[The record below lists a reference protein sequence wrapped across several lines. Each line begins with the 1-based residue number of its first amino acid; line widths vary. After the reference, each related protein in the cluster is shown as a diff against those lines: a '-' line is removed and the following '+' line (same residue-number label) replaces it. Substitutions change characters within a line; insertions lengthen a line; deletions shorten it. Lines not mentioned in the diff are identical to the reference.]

1 MPSIYFLKEW
11 ILQLDTSVAIQLII
25 LLILLIL
32 SGFFSSAETALT
44 TVNRMRI
51 RGLADEGNKKAKT
64 VMHITDDTSKML
76 SAILI
81 GNNVVNLS
89 AASLTT
95 TLAYN
100 LGGSM
105 VAVASAVLSVLI
117 IIFGEITPKTMATL
131 HAEKMSLRYAPVI
144 NLYIKVMTPFVFIIN
159 KLSDIILRVL
169 HIDPNAK
176 NNQMTESELRTIV
189 DVSHESGV
197 IESDEK
203 EMIYNVFDLGDAKA
217 KDVMVPRVHVTFA
230 DVNATYEELIDIFRK
245 DKFTRLPIFE
255 DTTDNVIGTIN
266 MKDLLLYDKEK
277 EFHIRDFMREA
288 YFTYEYKNISELL
301 VEMRQASFNIAIVLD
316 EYGETSGLITLEDIL
331 EEIVG
336 EIHDEYDENEE
347 DFIKQIGERE
357 YIVEGSTNLDDLNDR
372 LDLDLTSEEYDS
384 VGGFIIEHLDRLPEI
399 GDGVTTEDGI
409 HLVVEKL
416 DKNRIESV
424 HLYLP
429 EPKPEDEEGDEDYPR
444 LLFHISIFFV
454 FYLFSGKFQNIFDL
468 ILTDSETF
476 CHFVYTD
483 FPSVLFF
490 HTLNCFIK
498 FCHFFN
504 HLMISSFHLCL
515 RLQGSHHSGTHL
527 LQNLFFVFFLR
538 NLFQCDHQCYI
549 SLLDHV
555 TDKHFRMMQSD
566 RFFHYFRQIISHTYF
581 FLCLFF
587 HIPESAQIFFHV
599 FLFFCT

>member
-1 MPSIYFLKEW
+1 M
-11 ILQLDTSVAIQLII
+11 DTSVAIQLII

-230 DVNATYEELIDIFRK
+230 DVNATYEELIDIFRE

-399 GDGVTTEDGI
+399 GDGVTTEDDI

-429 EPKPEDEEGDEDYPR
+429 EPKPEDEEGDE
-444 LLFHISIFFV
+444 
-454 FYLFSGKFQNIFDL
+454 G
-468 ILTDSETF
+468 
-476 CHFVYTD
+476 
-483 FPSVLFF
+483 
-490 HTLNCFIK
+490 
-498 FCHFFN
+498 
-504 HLMISSFHLCL
+504 
-515 RLQGSHHSGTHL
+515 
-527 LQNLFFVFFLR
+527 
-538 NLFQCDHQCYI
+538 
-549 SLLDHV
+549 
-555 TDKHFRMMQSD
+555 
-566 RFFHYFRQIISHTYF
+566 
-581 FLCLFF
+581 
-587 HIPESAQIFFHV
+587 
-599 FLFFCT
+599 